1 MSSAPTAPTQ
11 PRITATSRPPGPPR
25 RGLSGN
31 LRAFSA
37 DRLGSLDR
45 WAREYGDLVSA
56 RFGPMPILFTNHP
69 DLVEEVLVHQN
80 RKFIKHYRLRQAKL
94 TLGQGLLTSEGDF
107 WRQQRKLAQPA
118 FHRDRIAGYA
128 ALMVE
133 YTDRLLA
140 EWSDG
145 QARDIQAD
153 MMRLTLEIVTK
164 ALFGAEL
171 GNDAHEVREAMETL
185 MHSFL
190 ATTASPVIVPRWIP
204 TPNNLRVK
212 AAIRRL
218 DRVLFRIITRRREEN
233 QDRGDLLSMLLAAR
247 DDESGRGMT
256 DRQLRDECMTLF
268 LAGHETTAS
277 TLAWAWWLLAQ
288 HPEAEARLH
297 DEVDAVLGD
306 RLPALADLPRLTFAD
321 RIITETLRLYPP
333 GWMLGRE
340 SIAPFELGGYRFGK
354 GVTVF
359 MTTYVIHRD
368 PRWFDDPEAFRPE
381 RWADGLLQRIPR
393 YAYFPFGGGPRI
405 CIGNNFALMEATLV
419 LATIARK
426 YRLCLAPGA
435 TVEVLPS
442 MTLRPSHGM
451 RMIVSQR

>member
-1 MSSAPTAPTQ
+1 MSTPVAVSP
-11 PRITATSRPPGPPR
+11 PRITRAARPPGPPR
-25 RGLSGN
+25 RGLAGN
-31 LRAFSA
+31 LREFSA

-56 RFGPMPILFTNHP
+56 RFGPMPILFANHP
-69 DLVEEVLVHQN
+69 DLVEEVLVRQN

-128 ALMVE
+128 DLMVGF
-133 YTDRLLA
+133 TDRLLA

-145 QARDIQAD
+145 QARDLQAD
-153 MMRLTLEIVTK
+153 LMRLTLEIVTK

-171 GNDAHEVREAMETL
+171 GGDAAEVREAMETL

-190 ATTASPVIVPRWIP
+190 ATTSSPVIVPRWIP

-277 TLAWAWWLLAQ
+277 TLAWAWSLLAQ
-288 HPEAEARLH
+288 HLEAEARLH
-297 DEVDAVLGD
+297 EEVDAVLGE
-306 RLPALADLPRLTFAD
+306 RLPTLADLPKLAFAD
-321 RIITETLRLYPP
+321 HLITETLRLYPP

-368 PRWFDDPEAFRPE
+368 PRWYDDPEAFRPE

-426 YRLCLAPGA
+426 YRLSPAPGA

-451 RMIVSQR
+451 PMIVSQR